1 MSTNQKAN
9 KEKKTEEKKEVAA
22 LKPAPLLQ
30 PTLDFK
36 HRMMLEGK
44 KDRVDGLESINVKF
58 FAHGMQEVTYVVRN
72 EDDHTTE
79 LTTTAFLSFLAKKN
93 KESKSEHEVTA
104 SKGYYAKV
112 LKRTLVN
119 IGEDSVEKVR
129 AVMAGPIPKAA
140 ANILAKTQEEC
151 KLAKLNEQRG
161 ILAHWAKMPQHVYDE
176 MDKWQFGVNPSLNL
190 SWSENLHALFQ
201 HEKEEEERKAH
212 KKLAKELGKTTSA
225 GIGSQSE
232 LEKALDATNG
242 TAGEG
247 TSLTPPTESILKSG
261 VKWQDDEEEKKK
273 TAAELAN
280 TSVAKT
286 AAKD

>member
-1 MSTNQKAN
+1 MATNQKVN
-9 KEKKTEEKKEVAA
+9 NQKKTEEKKEVAA

-44 KDRVDGLESINVKF
+44 KDRIDGLECINVKF
-58 FAHGMQEVTYVVRN
+58 FAHGMQEVTYIVRN
-72 EDDHTTE
+72 EDDTMKT
-79 LTTTAFLSFLAKKN
+79 LTTTEFLSFMAKKN
-93 KESKSEHEVTA
+93 KESKSEHEITA

-161 ILAHWAKMPQHVYDE
+161 ILAHWAKMPQHVFDE
-176 MDKWQFGVNPSLNL
+176 MDKWQAGVNPDLQL
-190 SWSENLHALFQ
+190 SWAGNLHALIQ
-201 HEKEEEERKAH
+201 VERLEEEQKAH
-212 KKLAKELGKTTSA
+212 KKLAKELGKTSSA
-225 GIGSQSE
+225 GNGGLTE
-232 LEKALDATNG
+232 LEKALNETAMTGGGGKSLIPTPG
-242 TAGEG
+242 TTLKPGTKWADDLKDKDKEG
-247 TSLTPPTESILKSG
+247 TEESEEAPDPTK
-261 VKWQDDEEEKKK
+261 V
-273 TAAELAN
+273 
-280 TSVAKT
+280 
-286 AAKD
+286 